1 MLKEKNKSRETNE
14 KKMKAKGITL
24 IALVITVIV
33 LLILAGI
40 TIATLTGENGIL
52 IRAIDAKEQTQIEE
66 EKEKIELSVVGAYAK
81 DNEGQIKRNYLND
94 ELTNHIG
101 VEGLDYTLS
110 EFAPFIV
117 TYLDSERSYLID
129 EDGNVSEYVDIAKYV
144 KVGDYV
150 NYNATVLD
158 KNGTKVESNKL
169 TYTSSTGSGIEHGN
183 GSMNQTFTTKADI
196 KWRVLDIGTETV
208 TLISE
213 YPITTDSGENFSIN
227 GVVGYLYAEQE
238 LHEICKIYGYGYGA
252 DTSQV
257 TNYGYGGPIDG
268 KLTGQI
274 TGSGARSITIEDIN
288 KKAGITETDY
298 ITLDSNYGSTINP
311 SINIYYPT
319 ITTLNGKSNS
329 AGVKNLKYTYYSYNK
344 TEVEDINIQNMLF
357 NKRYWLASRCVNTY
371 SNRCLFRISI
381 VDSDSNF
388 VSASYLCSNDNL
400 LIDERMV
407 SDFSVRPIVTLK
419 SNTIDINTD
428 YEVEGHW
435 NLR

>member
-24 IALVITVIV
+24 IAIFITVIV

-183 GSMNQTFTTKADI
+183 GSMNQTFTTKPDI
-196 KWRVLDIGTETV
+196 KWRVLDIRTETV
-208 TLISE
+208 TLLSE
-213 YPITTDSGENFSIN
+213 
-227 GVVGYLYAEQE
+227 
-238 LHEICKIYGYGYGA
+238 
-252 DTSQV
+252 
-257 TNYGYGGPIDG
+257 
-268 KLTGQI
+268 
-274 TGSGARSITIEDIN
+274 
-288 KKAGITETDY
+288 
-298 ITLDSNYGSTINP
+298 
-311 SINIYYPT
+311 
-319 ITTLNGKSNS
+319 
-329 AGVKNLKYTYYSYNK
+329 
-344 TEVEDINIQNMLF
+344 
-357 NKRYWLASRCVNTY
+357 
-371 SNRCLFRISI
+371 
-381 VDSDSNF
+381 
-388 VSASYLCSNDNL
+388 
-400 LIDERMV
+400 
-407 SDFSVRPIVTLK
+407 
-419 SNTIDINTD
+419 
-428 YEVEGHW
+428 
-435 NLR
+435 